1 MGVLSKNR
9 ADLARAGDCR
19 ANRQSSGAAIEAKQ
33 QWTAIRRRPN
43 RVGLPGKSADRVCG
57 HYARGLPEAYCEHR
71 VAWEGNYPDQV
82 RLNRPGFSGGLTR
95 CVSVLQT
102 GPKTQVSTGVS
113 IILGL

>member
-33 QWTAIRRRPN
+33 EWTAIRRRPN
-43 RVGLPGKSADRVCG
+43 
-57 HYARGLPEAYCEHR
+57 R

-82 RLNRPGFSGGLTR
+82 RLNRPGSSGRYDG
-95 CVSVLQT
+95 
-102 GPKTQVSTGVS
+102 
-113 IILGL
+113 